1 MTYKVKKNNAIIED
15 LELLDDDTGSSLI
28 IHVELKPMS
37 IATEFRKAN
46 LELINAQKA
55 LDANAEDKIEK
66 FAVAVSTMFNVIFGE
81 SNAEQIISYF
91 DNDYMEAAV
100 QIMPFIA
107 EKISPAI
114 AMYAQSRKEIIANNY
129 DLNRR
134 QKRKLG
140 L

>member
-1 MTYKVKKNNAIIED
+1 MAYKVKKNNAIIED

-55 LDANAEDKIEK
+55 LDTNAEDKIEK
-66 FAVAVSTMFNVIFGE
+66 FAGAVSTMFNVIFGE
-81 SNAEQIISYF
+81 SNAEKIISYF
-91 DNDYMEAAV
+91 DNDCMEAAV

>member
-91 DNDYMEAAV
+91 DHDYMEAAV